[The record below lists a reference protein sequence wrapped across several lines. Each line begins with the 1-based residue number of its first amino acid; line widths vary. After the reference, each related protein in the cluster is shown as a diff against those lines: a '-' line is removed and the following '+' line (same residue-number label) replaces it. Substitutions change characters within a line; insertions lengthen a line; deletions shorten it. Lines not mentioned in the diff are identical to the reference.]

1 MTSKKAANKRIRE
14 LEEELE
20 GHRKKAKTT
29 SASVSEEFICP
40 VTLELLVDPVRA
52 EDGFDYE
59 RSEIER
65 IIQHQG
71 KNLKSP
77 KTGEK
82 MGPSLAP
89 SYAVK
94 SAIEKLVETGTIT
107 GELAEHYKQSKH
119 VLETQQKAEDG
130 DIKSMGLLVDWY
142 KDGRNGL
149 PKNQELSDEWR
160 ERADKAEDDEHIT
173 KLKEAAK
180 NGDGDAMYDLGNAY
194 ENGLSGQT
202 ENEEKAYEWY
212 QKAADAMNTAG
223 IAMTAYFLINGL
235 GGAEKDVTYGMCQMF
250 YAAAAGSDLACYEVG
265 IYHRYGMHGVP
276 EDKTKAQHFLK
287 RATDGSCTVLHMKRE
302 DLEEAKVVIK
312 QLQQENR
319 IPVLSETNTSS

>member
-1 MTSKKAANKRIRE
+1 MTSKKAATKRIRE

-29 SASVSEEFICP
+29 SAAVSDEFVCP

-77 KTGEK
+77 RTGEK

-94 SAIEKLVETGTIT
+94 SAIEKLVETGTIS
-107 GELAEHYKQSKH
+107 GELAEHYKQSKY
-119 VLETQQKAEDG
+119 VLETQQRAEDG
-130 DIKSMGLLVDWY
+130 DIKSMGLLADWY

-149 PKNQELSDEWR
+149 PKNQELADEWR
-160 ERADKAEDDEHIT
+160 ERADKAGDDEHIT

-194 ENGLSGQT
+194 ENGLSGLA
-202 ENEEKAYEWY
+202 ENAEKAYEWY
-212 QKAADAMNTAG
+212 RKAANAMNTAG
-223 IAMTAYFLINGL
+223 IAMTANFLIHGM
-235 GGAEKDVTYGMCQMF
+235 GGAEVDVTYGTCQMF

-265 IYHRYGMHGVP
+265 IYHLYGMYGIP

-287 RATDGSCTVLHMKRE
+287 RATDGSCTVLHMKPE
-302 DLEEAKVVIK
+302 DRKDAKGAIK

-319 IPVLSETNTSS
+319 LSSETDTSS